1 MIFINYNF
9 FFRPVKKAKAGPN
22 TPGTAKKKSE
32 NDCFDL
38 CTLLLN
44 VHVLSDFI
52 GTTFIINT
60 GTCLFNN
67 VHLLHVAIFL

>member
-1 MIFINYNF
+1 MQFINYNF

-38 CTLLLN
+38 CT
-44 VHVLSDFI
+44 HKCTSI
-52 GTTFIINT
+52 K
-60 GTCLFNN
+60 
-67 VHLLHVAIFL
+67 